1 MANQATV
8 DPGLCTINI
17 AGYTLTG
24 FADGVGYTSSFDVD
38 RYNTIVGNR
47 GLSARSKTI
56 SAAAT
61 ITLNILNT
69 SEDNDIL
76 TTIFQAD
83 DVAGGAL
90 VPLAKI
96 TANARI
102 VEAGSVY
109 IVKLPD
115 TQDGGGPYPITWTL
129 KSMNFTKF
137 VGGYDETPVFTTMDA
152 LRELIANAPPIRAPR

>member
-24 FADGVGYTSSFDVD
+24 FADGVGYTSTFDVD
-38 RYNTIVGNR
+38 RYGRIVGNR
-47 GLSARSKTI
+47 GLAARSKTI

-69 SEDNDIL
+69 SADNDIL
-76 TTIFQAD
+76 TTIFTAD
-83 DVAGGAL
+83 DLAGGVL

-102 VEAGSVY
+102 VEAGAVY

-115 TQDGGGPYPITWTL
+115 TQDGGGQYPIVWTL
-129 KSMNFTKF
+129 GSMNFTKF
-137 VGGYDETPVFTTMDA
+137 VGGYEETPIFTTMDA
-152 LRELIANAPPIRAPR
+152 LRDLIANAPPVRAPT